1 MFIDREGRT
10 TPPPAPPCAN
20 LSSHTPEVSNDS
32 QGMRGLKSGATCS
45 GRFVGQRGGPC
56 RSPFLLACVRR
67 TLDSRCASNRT
78 LKENDMGGKN
88 KGTKETKKKPTLT
101 AKEKKKAKLAKKQ

>member
-1 MFIDREGRT
+1 MTRK
-10 TPPPAPPCAN
+10 A
-20 LSSHTPEVSNDS
+20 LS
-32 QGMRGLKSGATCS
+32 GLKSGATCS
-45 GRFVGQRGGPC
+45 GRFVGQRRPC
-56 RSPFLLACVRR
+56 GSLFLLVCVRR